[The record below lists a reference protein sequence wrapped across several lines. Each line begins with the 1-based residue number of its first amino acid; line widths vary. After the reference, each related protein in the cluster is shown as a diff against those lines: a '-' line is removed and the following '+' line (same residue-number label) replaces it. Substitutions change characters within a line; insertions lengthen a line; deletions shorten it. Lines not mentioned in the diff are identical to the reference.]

1 MKGLIVLSA
10 GRRVS
15 FEVTLRGGGGEAAP
29 ERVPFLRL
37 IKTFRFESE
46 VDAHVTIFFFSRNHE
61 VKTVIVTFKLSTD
74 RKMMKLLTS

>member
-10 GRRVS
+10 GHKVS
-15 FEVTLRGGGGEAAP
+15 FEVTLRRGGGGGGGEDAP

-46 VDAHVTIFFFSRNHE
+46 VDAHVTFFFLAEIMRL
-61 VKTVIVTFKLSTD
+61 KRLLLPLSSLPIA
-74 RKMMKLLTS
+74 K

>member
-10 GRRVS
+10 GHKVS
-15 FEVTLRGGGGEAAP
+15 FEVTLRRGGGGGGEAAP

-46 VDAHVTIFFFSRNHE
+46 VDAHVTFFF
-61 VKTVIVTFKLSTD
+61 
-74 RKMMKLLTS
+74 

>member
-10 GRRVS
+10 GRKVS
-15 FEVTLRGGGGEAAP
+15 FEVTFFLGGGEAAP

-46 VDAHVTIFFFSRNHE
+46 VDAHVTIFLEQKS
-61 VKTVIVTFKLSTD
+61 
-74 RKMMKLLTS
+74 

>member
-10 GRRVS
+10 GHKVS
-15 FEVTLRGGGGEAAP
+15 FEVTLRRGGGGGWGGEAAP

-46 VDAHVTIFFFSRNHE
+46 VDAHVTFFFLAEIMRL
-61 VKTVIVTFKLSTD
+61 KRLLLPLSSLPIA
-74 RKMMKLLTS
+74 K

>member
-10 GRRVS
+10 GHKVS
-15 FEVTLRGGGGEAAP
+15 FEVTLRRGGGGVGGEAAP

-46 VDAHVTIFFFSRNHE
+46 VDAHVTFFFLAEIMRL
-61 VKTVIVTFKLSTD
+61 KRLLLPLSSLPIA
-74 RKMMKLLTS
+74 K

>member
-15 FEVTLRGGGGEAAP
+15 FEVTLRGGGGEEAAP

-46 VDAHVTIFFFSRNHE
+46 VDAHVTIFFLAEIMRL
-61 VKTVIVTFKLSTD
+61 KRLLLPLSSLPIA
-74 RKMMKLLTS
+74 K

>member
-10 GRRVS
+10 GRKVS
-15 FEVTLRGGGGEAAP
+15 FEVTFFLGGGGGEAAP

-46 VDAHVTIFFFSRNHE
+46 VDAHVTIFFLTEIMRL
-61 VKTVIVTFKLSTD
+61 KRLLLPLSSLPIA
-74 RKMMKLLTS
+74 K